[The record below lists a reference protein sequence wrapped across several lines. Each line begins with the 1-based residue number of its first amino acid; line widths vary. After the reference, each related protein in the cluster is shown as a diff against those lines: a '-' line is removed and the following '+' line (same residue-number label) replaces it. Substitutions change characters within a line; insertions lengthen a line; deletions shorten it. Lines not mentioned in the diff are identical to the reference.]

1 MAVKLNRKGF
11 AFGKELV
18 IEGRSVR
25 DERDAW
31 SEDQPSA
38 EQENEFIRAHG
49 IKAYAKWH
57 LGIDTEHAE
66 DTKGGTSFPSGISR
80 ECIVARCCL
89 PRAARGNTSTWTLN
103 EQRHICTR

>member
-18 IEGRSVR
+18 NEGRSVR
-25 DERDAW
+25 DERDVR
-31 SEDQPSA
+31 SVE
-38 EQENEFIRAHG
+38 RG
-49 IKAYAKWH
+49 
-57 LGIDTEHAE
+57 
-66 DTKGGTSFPSGISR
+66 FPSGISR